1 MKLTFPL
8 SLVLLF
14 SGFLVLGPAGT
25 GASEEAD
32 LKNVPIQD
40 YDPVSML
47 KSGETVVEKA
57 KFPAVDVHN
66 HLRRAD
72 TPEKVDEMI
81 RAMDDTNVA
90 AVVNLDGGWGETLDK
105 NIERLN
111 KRYPGRFIQYMRID
125 WSRIDE
131 PGFGE
136 TMAQELE
143 RGFKIG
149 AQGLKISKTLGLR
162 AKDKTGKLVRIDDP
176 RLDPIWA
183 KCGELGIPVSI
194 HSADPVAFWTP
205 LDTKNERLIEL
216 MDHPQW
222 VYGPDSP
229 SREELL
235 RQRNAMIARHPNT
248 NFVCVH
254 VAGAPEDLER
264 VGEWLD
270 KYPNFYVDTSARIP
284 EMGRQPYTA
293 RRFFMK
299 YQDRILFGTDTTPI
313 SGHKLAKDGQEMFRI
328 HWRWFETDDEYFDPR
343 KTHHLQ
349 SLWRV
354 CGIYLPDEV
363 LKKIYYENAVRL
375 IPGLKVSAP

>member
-1 MKLTFPL
+1 MKFTVPAVFV
-8 SLVLLF
+8 LVLSVSL
-14 SGFLVLGPAGT
+14 LVLPTGT
-25 GASEEAD
+25 GTAEEPD

-40 YDPVSML
+40 YDPISML
-47 KSGETVVEKA
+47 KTGHTSVEKA

-66 HLRRAD
+66 HFRRAD
-72 TPEKVDEMI
+72 TPEKIDEAI
-81 RAMDDTNVA
+81 RAMDETNVA

-105 NIERLN
+105 NIERMN

-136 TMAQELE
+136 AMARELE

-162 AKDKTGKLVRIDDP
+162 AKDKSGKLIRVDDP

-183 KCGELGIPVSI
+183 MCGKLGIPVSI
-194 HSADPVAFWTP
+194 HTADPVAFWTP
-205 LDTKNERLIEL
+205 LDVRNERLIEL

-222 VYGPDSP
+222 VYGPEFPD
-229 SREELL
+229 RDELL
-235 RQRNAMIARHPNT
+235 EQRDRMVARHPNT
-248 NFVCVH
+248 NFIGVH
-254 VAGAPEDLER
+254 VGGAPEDLKR
-264 VGEWLD
+264 VAGWLD
-270 KYPNFYVDTSARIP
+270 KHPNFYVDTAARLP
-284 EMGRQPYTA
+284 ELGRQPYTA
-293 RRFFMK
+293 RRFFLK
-299 YQDRILFGTDTTPI
+299 YQDRILFGTDSTPI
-313 SGHKLAKDGQEMFRI
+313 AGAKLAKDGQEMFRV

-343 KTHHLQ
+343 NTHHLQ

-354 CGIYLPDEV
+354 HGAFLPDEV

-375 IPGLKVSAP
+375 IPGLSVSP